1 MHAAFLHESM
11 GGISLWN
18 SRFLPTR
25 AFYPGYSIFA
35 KNTAID
41 LEKVKMLDI
50 TRKNK
55 NLIPT
60 VESHRAVLVFTEAGI
75 ADIFYRMWNAGLGD
89 CEVWYNEGS
98 EPAGEIKHDKVSN
111 MINRGINAPRRYVDC
126 QRACMQY
133 LQDWYGQP

>member
-1 MHAAFLHESM
+1 MEQQIFTNES
-11 GGISLWN
+11 ILSWLQ
-18 SRFLPTR
+18 
-25 AFYPGYSIFA
+25 YFA

-89 CEVWYNEGS
+89 LKSGTTKDLS
-98 EPAGEIKHDKVSN
+98 RQARSN
-111 MINRGINAPRRYVDC
+111 MIK
-126 QRACMQY
+126 
-133 LQDWYGQP
+133 

>member
-1 MHAAFLHESM
+1 MEQQIFTNES
-11 GGISLWN
+11 ILSWLQ
-18 SRFLPTR
+18 
-25 AFYPGYSIFA
+25 YFA

-98 EPAGEIKHDKVSN
+98 EPG
-111 MINRGINAPRRYVDC
+111 RRD
-126 QRACMQY
+126 QT
-133 LQDWYGQP
+133 